1 MLFFLNML
9 DTEDEKTKFIAL
21 YNLYKDLLYWIARKR
36 VKNSQDAEDCVQD
49 TFLYVAKNFNKIDKI
64 DSKRTKAYLSTIVTG
79 FAIDIYNKSLKS
91 KNSSITLATELDD
104 LEVFEQ
110 YDKIDL
116 LAVFDE
122 VLDEESKVLFYLK
135 YIYGYKSSEIAEL
148 YNTKDSYVRKKLQYS
163 RDKLKKALK
172 ERD

>member
-1 MLFFLNML
+1 MLFFLNLL

-122 VLDEESKVLFYLK
+122 VLDEESKILFYLK
-135 YIYGYKSSEIAEL
+135 YIYGYKSAEIAEL
-148 YNTKDSYVRKKLQYS
+148 YNVKDSYIRKKLQYS

>member
-1 MLFFLNML
+1 MLFFLNLL

-79 FAIDIYNKSLKS
+79 FAIDIYNKSLKDNLS
-91 KNSSITLATELDD
+91 LHSLDSELDGS
-104 LEVFEQ
+104 EFFEE
-110 YDKIDL
+110 YATVDL
-116 LAVFDE
+116 LVVFDK
-122 VLDEESKVLFYLK
+122 VLDEESKILFYLK
-135 YIYGYKSSEIAEL
+135 YIYGYKSAEIAEL
-148 YNTKDSYVRKKLQYS
+148 YNVKDSYIRKKLQYS